1 MKLILSMFCSLVLA
15 GGVLLAADSKDAA
28 KKPTTQPT
36 TQPAK
41 AFNKFCAVEQENK
54 IDPKGGTYVYKDKV
68 IGFCCPDCIDEFKK
82 DPEKY
87 MKTIK

>member
-1 MKLILSMFCSLVLA
+1 MKLITTSMLGLTLA
-15 GGVLLAADSKDAA
+15 LGAAAVFAGDGKDAEKSA
-28 KKPTTQPT
+28 DKAPTTKPINQ
-36 TQPAK
+36 
-41 AFNKFCAVEQENK
+41 FCAVEQENK

-87 MKTIK
+87 MAKIK

>member
-1 MKLILSMFCSLVLA
+1 MKLIKTSMLGLTFALGAAVFA
-15 GGVLLAADSKDAA
+15 GDDKGAKDDKA
-28 KKPTTQPT
+28 PTTKPINQ
-36 TQPAK
+36 
-41 AFNKFCAVEQENK
+41 FCAVEQDNK

-87 MKTIK
+87 MAKIK

>member
-1 MKLILSMFCSLVLA
+1 MKLIAAMLGTTIALGTAAVMA
-15 GGVLLAADSKDAA
+15 GGDKNADKSDKAPA
-28 KKPTTQPT
+28 TQPI
-36 TQPAK
+36 
-41 AFNKFCAVEQENK
+41 NKFCAVEQENK